1 MAWPTTGAGSLAT
14 GYLASGPVTTV
25 VWGTKD
31 ILTKIG
37 SVAVGGNIGIVTRF
51 SEKPLV
57 DNIKLPQG
65 DGLTSTR
72 VQIVDGVQWDL
83 TIRDDTTIT
92 VRPKIGNT
100 VLVYDAAGF
109 FTGAAGAG
117 GTPATYICTVVDANY
132 EAAPKQ
138 AAEFHITVENL
149 TLFTEAE
156 VATA

>member
-1 MAWPTTGAGSLAT
+1 MAWPTTGAGTLASGYLAT
-14 GYLASGPVTTV
+14 GATTII
-25 VWGTKD
+25 WGTGD
-31 ILTKIG
+31 IL
-37 SVAVGGNIGIVTRF
+37 ANIGGVAMSGNLGVVTRF

-72 VQIVDGVQWDL
+72 IQIIDGVQWNL
-83 TIRDDTTIT
+83 SIRDDSRIT

-109 FTGAAGAG
+109 FGSSAGAG
-117 GTPATYICTVVDANY
+117 GTPASYIATVVEADY
-132 EAAPKQ
+132 ETAPKTP
-138 AAEFHITVENL
+138 AEFQITVENL
-149 TLFTEAE
+149 VLLTETQ